1 MAGEDVADVNKFER
15 AGVDITDSSSGG
27 SGDCCGLS
35 CLLLMQMIA
44 TVMMIMM
51 IDEGMTIVTTNTS
64 SPEKGKH
71 SLHFKTLPLFK
82 VLDL

>member
-1 MAGEDVADVNKFER
+1 MARESVADVNKIER
-15 AGVDITDSSSGG
+15 AGVDETDSSSGG

-35 CLLLMQMIA
+35 CLLMQMIA

>member
-1 MAGEDVADVNKFER
+1 MAEGNKVER
-15 AGVDITDSSSGG
+15 AWVDKIDSSSGG

-35 CLLLMQMIA
+35 CLLLMQVIA

-51 IDEGMTIVTTNTS
+51 IDEGMTMVITNTS

-71 SLHFKTLPLFK
+71 SLHFKTLLLFK